1 VPKIGTVLLLLAIIL
16 VGVAIVCLSVAATL
30 RRGRATEGR
39 KDLNAEG
46 SEREVYKRLYGRRS
60 TTVGDPV
67 PIQRPR
73 ETERE

>member
-1 VPKIGTVLLLLAIIL
+1 MPKIGTVLLLLVLIL
-16 VGVAIVCLSVAATL
+16 VGVAVAGVSVAL
-30 RRGRATEGR
+30 VRRGRATKGR
-39 KDLNAEG
+39 QDLDPEG

-73 ETERE
+73 ETERD